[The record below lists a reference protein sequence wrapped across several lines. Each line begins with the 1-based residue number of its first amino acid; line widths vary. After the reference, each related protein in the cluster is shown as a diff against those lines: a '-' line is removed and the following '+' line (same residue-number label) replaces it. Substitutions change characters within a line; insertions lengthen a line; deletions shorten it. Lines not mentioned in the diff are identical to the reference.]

1 MAVEK
6 IFSSIKTTS
15 AAGCRTWEAFMSYM
29 AEKFGNEQH
38 LVSGWILGNEVD
50 SPYDWNYAGGKSL
63 SAYMD
68 DYARAFRIA
77 YNATKSVSS
86 HSKVYISL
94 DYNWNQDVDGGGNSF
109 FRVGDGA
116 KDRHGIA
123 VKDFPVM
130 SQDRLFPRR
139 VKEMDAEFLL

>member
-1 MAVEK
+1 
-6 IFSSIKTTS
+6 
-15 AAGCRTWEAFMSYM
+15 MSYM

-77 YNATKSVSS
+77 YNMLQRVSAAIQR
-86 HSKVYISL
+86 YISAL
-94 DYNWNQDVDGGGNSF
+94 IITGIRMSMEAETAFSRRRIHWNHL
-109 FRVGDGA
+109 FRN
-116 KDRHGIA
+116 
-123 VKDFPVM
+123 
-130 SQDRLFPRR
+130 
-139 VKEMDAEFLL
+139 

>member
-1 MAVEK
+1 MYKYRGKKYTFDRDRVNWLQDQVRQYIDDGSKVYVILLLGKDAKGQAGKMSYGGGK

-63 SAYMD
+63 
-68 DYARAFRIA
+68 
-77 YNATKSVSS
+77 KC
-86 HSKVYISL
+86 VY
-94 DYNWNQDVDGGGNSF
+94 G
-109 FRVGDGA
+109 
-116 KDRHGIA
+116 
-123 VKDFPVM
+123 
-130 SQDRLFPRR
+130 
-139 VKEMDAEFLL
+139 